1 MQLKSILL
9 ALGIGAAGLTLSG
22 CVSESYYGTSG
33 GYYDPYYV
41 RGGYV
46 GSAIIY
52 DSGRYRAPRRYHSY
66 RHNHRPNRP
75 DYNRPHRPNRPDYN
89 RPNRPDR
96 PGRPDRPHVRPGDG
110 SSSGSGNHRPESTPP
125 NAAARADS

>member
-75 DYNRPHRPNRPDYN
+75 DYNRLTARTGPITIGQIARTGPA
-89 RPNRPDR
+89 
-96 PGRPDRPHVRPGDG
+96 GRIGRMCAPVTAAPAAVAITGQG
-110 SSSGSGNHRPESTPP
+110 STPP
-125 NAAARADS
+125 NAARADS

>member
-52 DSGRYRAPRRYHSY
+52 DSGRYRTPRRYHSY
-66 RHNHRPNRP
+66 HHN
-75 DYNRPHRPNRPDYN
+75 HRPNRPDYN

-110 SSSGSGNHRPESTPP
+110 SSSGSGNHRPRIHAPERGP
-125 NAAARADS
+125 R